1 MLSLQP
7 EKYDK
12 GRKTMILITGGAFQG
27 KLEAAKALFLE
38 KGNGKDPL
46 ILEGAQIVSKQMQ
59 NADIIHQFHLWI
71 RSLLKEE
78 KDPYKMAE
86 ELLKANPHVIL
97 ILDQMGCGIVPM
109 DAFDRKYRETVG
121 RIGCMLAKQAQE
133 VYLLNCGIVRRL
145 K

>member
-1 MLSLQP
+1 
-7 EKYDK
+7 
-12 GRKTMILITGGAFQG
+12 MILITGGAFQG

-38 KGNGKDPL
+38 KGYGKDPL
-46 ILEGAQIVSKQMQ
+46 ILEGTQIVSKQMQ
-59 NADIIHQFHLWI
+59 KADIIHRFHLWI

>member
-1 MLSLQP
+1 
-7 EKYDK
+7 
-12 GRKTMILITGGAFQG
+12 MILITGGAFQG

-38 KGNGKDPL
+38 KGYGKDPL
-46 ILEGAQIVSKQMQ
+46 ILEGTQIVSKQMQ
-59 NADIIHQFHLWI
+59 NADIIHRFHLWI